1 MVSKIN
7 YFLLFILISGVMA
20 TSCVND
26 KPNEETEQIE
36 EILKAEI
43 DSTAST
49 LVKYNNTLFSI
60 PSPYQIGFLIK
71 KQGLDYNSE
80 YLNPTENASKY
91 SENFTKALNLGVYG
105 ADLGYLNIY
114 EQNSEAIK
122 YFSTVKKL
130 AQDLGVSGAF
140 NPSTIKR
147 IENNMGN
154 KDSLLYILSNT
165 YRDADRYLKE
175 NNREDIGVLILAGGW
190 IESLN
195 LMTEIVKINRK
206 QEIINRIG
214 EQKQPL
220 DNLIKILSPYYNQSE
235 HYSKLVDGF
244 IDLAYEFDGI
254 KVDYSFEE
262 PTVDPENRITTI
274 NGSTKIV
281 ISDEQL
287 KTISSKVTTIR
298 KQIIEQ

>member
-1 MVSKIN
+1 
-7 YFLLFILISGVMA
+7 
-20 TSCVND
+20 
-26 KPNEETEQIE
+26 
-36 EILKAEI
+36 
-43 DSTAST
+43 
-49 LVKYNNTLFSI
+49 
-60 PSPYQIGFLIK
+60 
-71 KQGLDYNSE
+71 
-80 YLNPTENASKY
+80 
-91 SENFTKALNLGVYG
+91 
-105 ADLGYLNIY
+105 
-114 EQNSEAIK
+114 
-122 YFSTVKKL
+122 
-130 AQDLGVSGAF
+130 
-140 NPSTIKR
+140 
-147 IENNMGN
+147 
-154 KDSLLYILSNT
+154 
-165 YRDADRYLKE
+165 
-175 NNREDIGVLILAGGW
+175 
-190 IESLN
+190 
-195 LMTEIVKINRK
+195 MTEIVKINRK